1 MTYEVTI
8 DNFEGPLDLLLHLI
22 KESNISIYEISID
35 TIAKQ
40 YFDYIKKMKELNLN
54 IASEYLVMSCEL
66 MEMKSKA
73 LLPRTEDEEIE
84 DDPKEELIN
93 RLVEYEKY
101 KNITSTFKELEKIR
115 KDIYTKEPANL
126 YNYDENDNLDFGVN
140 LNDLLNAFSKFIEQ
154 KQLEKPLNTK
164 VTNKE
169 YSITKRSNEIKNIL
183 KKKKKIK
190 FIELFD
196 IFTKEY
202 VVVTFLSILAMT
214 TKQEI
219 EIEQEYNFKDIIIK
233 EKGAVWK
240 L

>member
-101 KNITSTFKELEKIR
+101 KNITNAFKELEKIR

-233 EKGAVWK
+233 EKGAV
-240 L
+240 

>member
-233 EKGAVWK
+233 EKGAV
-240 L
+240 